1 MKIHREGY
9 NIIFYS
15 IIILATLNIIIV
27 YLFSDYRA
35 LWISLL
41 ALSVLVLLFILYF
54 FRKPVRKVEEDP
66 GKIISAADGRV
77 VAIEEMEENEYFG
90 DRRLQVSVF
99 MTVFNVHFNTYPIS
113 GTVKYVRHHPGKFY
127 PANHPK
133 SSVLNERLSLVI
145 ETEDGREIMIRQVAG
160 LIARR
165 IVSYAKPGLKVK
177 QGDELGFIKFGSRVD
192 IFLPPG
198 TRVNVNLLQAVRAN
212 RDILAEI

>member
-9 NIIFYS
+9 KIIFYS
-15 IIILATLNIIIV
+15 IVILATLNIIII
-27 YLFSDYRA
+27 YLFSDYSA
-35 LWISLL
+35 LWIPFLS
-41 ALSVLVLLFILYF
+41 LSVLTLLLVLAF
-54 FRKPVRKVEEDP
+54 FRRPLRKVEEDA
-66 GKIISAADGRV
+66 GKILCAADGRV

-99 MTVFNVHFNTYPIS
+99 MTVFNVHFNTYPVS
-113 GTVKYVRHHPGKFY
+113 GTVKYVRHHTGKFY

-133 SSVLNERLSLVI
+133 SSVLNERLTVVI
-145 ETEDGREIMIRQVAG
+145 ETESGEEIMIRQVAG

-198 TRVNVNLLQAVRAN
+198 TRVNVNLLQAVHAN

>member
-15 IIILATLNIIIV
+15 VVIMATMNIIII

-41 ALSVLVLLFILYF
+41 ALSVLILLFILYF

-77 VAIEEMEENEYFG
+77 VTIEEMDEDEYFG

-99 MTVFNVHFNTYPIS
+99 MTLFNVHYNTCPVS
-113 GTVKYVRHHPGKFY
+113 GTVKYVRHHKGKFY

-133 SSVLNERLSLVI
+133 SSNLNERLSLVI
-145 ETEDGREIMIRQVAG
+145 ETEDGREILIRQVAG

-165 IVSYAKPGLKVK
+165 IVSNAKPGLKVK

>member
-1 MKIHREGY
+1 MKIHRQGY

-15 IIILATLNIIIV
+15 IVILVTLNIISI
-27 YLFSDYRA
+27 YFFIDYRV

-41 ALSVLVLLFILYF
+41 LLSVMILFFIVCF
-54 FRKPVRKVEEDP
+54 FRAPVRKVEEDP
-66 GKIISAADGRV
+66 GKILSAADGRV
-77 VAIEEMEENEYFG
+77 VTIEETLEDEYFG

-99 MTVFNVHFNTYPIS
+99 MTLFNVHYNTYPVS
-113 GTVKYVRHHPGKFY
+113 GTVKYVRYHPGKFY

-133 SSVLNERLSLVI
+133 SSKLNERLSLVI

-165 IVSYAKPGLKVK
+165 IKSNAKPGAQVR

-192 IFLPPG
+192 IFLPAG
-198 TRVNVNLLQAVRAN
+198 TGLNVSLLQAVRAN
-212 RDILAEI
+212 RNILAEI